1 MSADQI
7 PPNWGPLLR
16 CHGVRGSQ
24 LGDSVAALAVYA
36 WLRQHAP
43 DCYTMWQVARR
54 HAHAAPLFY
63 NHPDISQLYIG
74 GNPDEGYGEHDRY
87 LTNTAHVRLPLM
99 PEHVC
104 GEIWPN
110 LRGFYAETFT
120 MSGLPEALYN
130 AMVPEV
136 RRPRLSQW
144 FAVERRVRTIAY
156 WPCAA
161 YGVVQTITLP
171 DGRRMER
178 SRNASRAWA
187 QAMVD
192 RLVAEGYTVL
202 QCGHPRDYADCG
214 GPLAGAED
222 LRGKMTFME
231 MVMVS
236 LGTDAVLG
244 TDSGAGIA
252 IGAYGHPQVSLLT
265 PHFPGHTTNLT
276 AFEPDNP
283 RNLSLVGADSAD
295 AITHDAV
302 MAALKQVAS

>member
-1 MSADQI
+1 MSHH
-7 PPNWGPLLR
+7 PSCW
-16 CHGVRGSQ
+16 GVRGSQ
-24 LGDSVAALAVYA
+24 IGDCVTALSVYA
-36 WLRQHAP
+36 WVRQRWP
-43 DCYTMWQVARR
+43 DMFTYWQVARK
-54 HAHAAPLFY
+54 HAHAVPLFY
-63 NHPDISQLYIG
+63 NHPLVDQLVISDC
-74 GNPDEGYGEHDRY
+74 DEGMGPRDLAIARQCSIAF
-87 LTNTAHVRLPLM
+87 NVM
-99 PEHVC
+99 PEHPDPRLS
-104 GEIWPN
+104 WPCA
-110 LRGFYAETFT
+110 FTFHEETFR
-120 MSGLPEALYN
+120 MAGLPVEEYR
-130 AMVPEV
+130 AMAPEV

-171 DGRRMER
+171 DGRRVER

-214 GPLAGAED
+214 GPLVGAQD
-222 LRGKMTFME
+222 LRAMTFME
-231 MVMVS
+231 MIQVS
-236 LGTDAVLG
+236 LGTDTVLG

-265 PHFPGHTTNLT
+265 PHFPGHVCNLT

-283 RNLSLVGADSAD
+283 NNVSLVGKSSAD
-295 AITHDAV
+295 DITHDAV
-302 MAALKQVAS
+302 VAALRQVAS